1 MEEVKSGGEKNQ
13 GEFAH
18 NFGIMKPH
26 CYLNYI
32 LFDIFKR
39 IAQGIRRQMRLEK

>member
-1 MEEVKSGGEKNQ
+1 MKSGGEKNQ

-18 NFGIMKPH
+18 NFGIMTPH

>member
-18 NFGIMKPH
+18 NFSIMTPP
-26 CYLNYI
+26 YLNYI